1 MLYRPIEVAT
11 PDIENRRVHR
21 MANTNNIQWKRISAE
36 GAAIVVSI
44 LLAFSIE
51 AWWDN
56 LQDRAEE
63 QGILLGLKSEFEQN
77 LTFIETEHS
86 YRNAVIDSI
95 LKIFDASVARVA
107 IEPKALDELI
117 GDVTWWQNIEY
128 SRGTIDGLLQSG
140 GLSLIENEELRRVL
154 ASIPSRYDSTTRSEI
169 NDRYTTLN
177 VVIPYLSTHAS
188 LSQIANSMA
197 KGRPGT
203 GLAPTPPAYPRSEL
217 LDHTALLHDPEFL
230 GTLVQEHWNHLEAIT
245 AYESLKAVLENG
257 VRLIDQELKN

>member
-1 MLYRPIEVAT
+1 
-11 PDIENRRVHR
+11 
-21 MANTNNIQWKRISAE
+21 MANTNHIQWKRLSAE

-56 LQDRAEE
+56 NQDRSEE

-77 LTFIETEHS
+77 LAFIETELS

-95 LKIFDASVARVA
+95 LKIFDASAA
-107 IEPKALDELI
+107 KTSIEPKKLDELI
-117 GDVTWWQNIEY
+117 GDVTWWSNIEY
-128 SRGTIDGLLQSG
+128 ARGAIDGLLQSG

-154 ASIPSRYDSTTRSEI
+154 ASMPSRYDSTERAEL
-169 NDRYTTLN
+169 NDRYTTVD
-177 VVIPYLSTHAS
+177 VVIPFLNTHAS
-188 LSQIANSMA
+188 LSQIANTMA

-203 GLAPTPPAYPRSEL
+203 GLSSTPPVYPAGEPR
-217 LDHTALLHDPEFL
+217 DHTKLLRNPEFL
-230 GTLVQEHWNHLEAIT
+230 GTLVQEHWNHREART
-245 AYESLKAVLENG
+245 AYTSLKAALENG

>member
-1 MLYRPIEVAT
+1 
-11 PDIENRRVHR
+11 

-56 LQDRAEE
+56 YQDRSEE

-77 LTFIETEHS
+77 LAFIETELS
-86 YRNAVIDSI
+86 YRNAVIESI
-95 LKIFDASVARVA
+95 LKIFDASVAQTS
-107 IEPKALDELI
+107 IEPEVLDELI
-117 GDVTWWQNIEY
+117 GDVTWWQNIKY
-128 SRGTIDGLLQSG
+128 SRGAIDGLLQSG

-154 ASIPSRYDSTTRSEI
+154 ASMPSRYDSTTRSEL

-177 VVIPYLSTHAS
+177 VITPFLNTHAS
-188 LSQIANSMA
+188 LSQIANTMA

-203 GLAPTPPAYPRSEL
+203 GQGATPPVYPAGEPQ
-217 LDHTALLHDPEFL
+217 DHTGLLRDPEFL
-230 GTLVQEHWNHLEAIT
+230 GILVQEHWNHLEAT
-245 AYESLKAVLENG
+245 AAYESLKAALENG
-257 VRLIDQELKN
+257 VRLIDQELRN